1 MRSTEPRD
9 VVLFCLYGSFKQSF
23 DSIGVAGYTVMSRCQ
38 VFKNRMNHLNAT
50 YLLRFGLRIDKIS
63 AAHVLERMVSTISA
77 PITNMVGPS
86 KMIVSL
92 NSYILMF
99 IPRMVVVNVIGW
111 IIIVTAAAAGAAATG
126 EEVHEKLF
134 PYRQLS
140 DISFPDSACLRLM
153 ICFCMDTVPSNHP
166 SRRARV
172 NP

>member
-99 IPRMVVVNVIGW
+99 VYSFNVIYIPRSHPRMVVVNVIGW
-111 IIIVTAAAAGAAATG
+111 IIIVTAAAAGAAATE
-126 EEVHEKLF
+126 EEVHKKLF
-134 PYRQLS
+134 PYWQLYV
-140 DISFPDSACLRLM
+140 DFD
-153 ICFCMDTVPSNHP
+153 
-166 SRRARV
+166 
-172 NP
+172 